1 MVEFDPDGVYHNL
14 AEDYGL
20 EHILNQNDKE
30 EWEVLAWLFRTGFL
44 DLSEYIFDE
53 LEDLDDED

>member
-1 MVEFDPDGVYHNL
+1 MVEIDPDGVYHNL